1 MNWRTTREHSAS
13 AGQCGLAEE
22 YKYYWS
28 NMKMWHFSASY
39 KIHTKTST
47 QTQTVN
53 IPSYACVFQHGSSW
67 WEIGFARTVDC
78 QTPVV
83 ASAIQST
90 NKNSLKIM
98 KRSTTTNTQR
108 NQSRSAGWRVTWPLS
123 RALLKQKYAIMPTC
137 TVHLA
142 WLFCSGSHLALTKN
156 SDFAW
161 SYPLPSDQIWSE
173 SVW

>member
-1 MNWRTTREHSAS
+1 
-13 AGQCGLAEE
+13 
-22 YKYYWS
+22 
-28 NMKMWHFSASY
+28 MWHFSASY

-142 WLFCSGSHLALTKN
+142 WYSAAAAIWHLRKIQILLEVILYLQIKYGLSQCDNDALWTKN
-156 SDFAW
+156 KKKRI
-161 SYPLPSDQIWSE
+161 LN
-173 SVW
+173 